1 MSFQFYSESD
11 FDRAR
16 FKAFVRE
23 IVASVAHRPNELVSF
38 ETVRRSLKVFGESYR
53 GVRAVRVD
61 HIVGSTSQRYHDF
74 DRAFLPLQTRTKS
87 RWRRVDEAYHEEVG
101 LPPVELYQVG
111 EVYFVR
117 DGHHRVSVARER
129 GQEYIDAE
137 VIEMK
142 TAIPLTLADVTGK
155 TFEIA
160 AMRAEFKD
168 TTRLDTLRPDN
179 NIHFSEPGGYLR
191 LIEHIAVHRYYMGID
206 RKRPVRFEDAVKSWY
221 DNLYTPIVRAIR
233 EHHILAD
240 FPNRTEADLYLWI
253 MDHYYFLKEQDS
265 NVALEDAAVD
275 FAKHYSQKLNKRL
288 LRSVRQVVT
297 NFLGSAEPQ
306 PLIGTMVSEP
316 HPPEES
322 RDG

>member
-1 MSFQFYSESD
+1 MSFQLYSESD

-38 ETVRRSLKVFGESYR
+38 DTVRRSLKIFGESYR
-53 GVRAVRVD
+53 GVRPVKVD
-61 HIVGSTSQRYHDF
+61 HIVGSTTQRYHDF
-74 DRAFLPLQTRTKS
+74 DRAFLPVQARTKS

-142 TAIPLTLADVTGK
+142 TAIPLTLADVTSK

-160 AMRAEFKD
+160 GIRAEFMD
-168 TTRLDTLRPDN
+168 ATRLDTLRPDN
-179 NIHFSEPGGYLR
+179 QIHFTEPGGYLR
-191 LIEHIAVHRYYMGID
+191 LIEHIAVHRYYLGIE
-206 RKRPVRFEDAVKSWY
+206 RKHPVRFEDAVKSWY
-221 DNLYTPIVRAIR
+221 DNLYAPSVRAIR

-240 FPNRTEADLYLWI
+240 FPNRTAADLYLWI

-265 NVALEDAAVD
+265 TVALEDAAVD
-275 FAKHYSQKLNKRL
+275 FAKQYSQKLNKRL

-297 NFLGSAEPQ
+297 SFLGSAEPQ

-316 HPPEES
+316 HPHPEGGDE
-322 RDG
+322 